1 MAEKSL
7 AIGFKLKGA
16 TTYTIEKQLHQGGF
30 GITYLAT
37 AQIMVGNIPQA
48 AKFTIKEFFISK
60 ICNRDAN
67 GVVVVAQ
74 EHSQV
79 SKQAKQDFREEAE
92 MLHSLKHDNIVPVNE
107 VFEQNNTVY
116 YVMAFLGNVSL
127 YQYVSEHGGCLQE
140 NQAKEIVTYLSGA
153 ISYLHHQH
161 ILHLDIKP
169 GNIMM
174 VGEGASVNPVLIDFG
189 QAMYFVNGKPRRSKG
204 ISGYSKG
211 YSPMELKQPVS
222 NFLPTLDIY
231 SLAATLL
238 YMLTGHEPC
247 EASVQSI
254 HKIYRALPENI
265 SQNTMDAIICGMQK
279 DENYKLRRVVDFQNV
294 LSYGKSTLNVNGT
307 SNTSESEPLVTD
319 PIIPNS
325 THSYP
330 AKKTLL
336 FLLCLVIVGVVG
348 YIANQHGSQK
358 KGHIVVFYKDSL
370 SNDSLQKDS
379 LIKDSLRKD
388 SLSKV
393 IAQKTP
399 TDTLAKPKP
408 DVVNPPTPSPKPTPS
423 PSPTPQP
430 KTSKTSGFVNL
441 GYATWTGG
449 LLNGKPHGNGRM
461 KFYSSHAISGC
472 TTTPTSGDYIDGYCE
487 NGILQNG
494 ALYHNGEK
502 VESFVR

>member
-7 AIGFKLKGA
+7 AIGSKLKGA

-37 AQIMVGNIPQA
+37 TQIMVGNIPQV

-60 ICNRDAN
+60 ICTREAN

-79 SKQAKQDFREEAE
+79 FKQAKQDFLEEAE
-92 MLHSLKHDNIVPVNE
+92 ILHSLKHDNIVPVNE

-116 YVMAFLGNVSL
+116 YVMAYLGNVSL

-140 NQAKEIVTYLSGA
+140 SQAKEIIASLSA
-153 ISYLHHQH
+153 ALSCLHDQH

-169 GNIMM
+169 DNIMM
-174 VGEGASVNPVLIDFG
+174 VGEGASVTPVLIDFG
-189 QAMYFVNGKPRRSKG
+189 QAIYFVNGKPKRSKG
-204 ISGYSKG
+204 ICGYSKG
-211 YSPMELKQPVS
+211 YSPMELKQPIS
-222 NFLPTLDIY
+222 KFLPAFDIY

-238 YMLTGHEPC
+238 YMLTGHEPS

-254 HKIYRALPENI
+254 HKIYRALPESI
-265 SQNTMDAIICGMQK
+265 SQNTMDAIICGVQK
-279 DENYKLRRVVDFQNV
+279 DENYKLQSIADFQIV
-294 LSYGKSTLNVNGT
+294 LSQGKSTLDISRT
-307 SNTSESEPLVTD
+307 SSISESEPLVTD

-325 THSYP
+325 AHSYSV
-330 AKKTLL
+330 KKILL
-336 FLLCLVIVGVVG
+336 FLLGLVILCVIG
-348 YIANQHGSQK
+348 YFVNQHGSQK
-358 KGHIVVFYKDSL
+358 KGHTIIFNKDSL
-370 SNDSLQKDS
+370 KKDS
-379 LIKDSLRKD
+379 LRKDSLTKDSLRKD

-399 TDTLAKPKP
+399 TDTMAKPKP
-408 DVVNPPTPSPKPTPS
+408 DVVNPPTPNPKPTPS
-423 PSPTPQP
+423 PSPNPQP
-430 KTSKTSGFVNL
+430 KTSKTSGTVNL

-487 NGILQNG
+487 NGILLNG